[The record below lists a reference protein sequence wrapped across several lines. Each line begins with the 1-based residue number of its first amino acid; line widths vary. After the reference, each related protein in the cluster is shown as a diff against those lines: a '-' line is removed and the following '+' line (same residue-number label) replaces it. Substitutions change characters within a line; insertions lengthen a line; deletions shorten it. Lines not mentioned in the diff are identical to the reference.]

1 MPPTPAAPPAKIS
14 SAEIFAR
21 LDAIRDQVTAVVR
34 TSQLA
39 LFSPEA
45 MYVYKPR
52 QDGSGAALKLDLRL
66 TPSFN
71 EKGFVHKVEGGL
83 YLELAAQTGKGEDG
97 YARFGWQEDSR
108 LTAKLGIPDI
118 SAILLALRTV
128 RIIGKKVPEAIR
140 AKNDT
145 EGTTVGLFH
154 KFEKDTTAIDLK
166 FAADG
171 SFIRVSKSKDWHR
184 SIKLTL
190 SEEIVV
196 EAYLQKALQ
205 AFLAAGA

>member
-1 MPPTPAAPPAKIS
+1 MTATTTGAPAKIS

-21 LDAIRDQVTAVVR
+21 LDAIREQVTAIVR

-71 EKGFVHKVEGGL
+71 EKGFVHKVDGGL
-83 YLELAAQTGKGEDG
+83 YLELAAQTGKGDDG

-108 LTAKLGIPDI
+108 LTAKLGVPDI

-128 RIIGKKVPEAIR
+128 RVVGKKIPEGIR
-140 AKNDT
+140 AKTDT

-154 KFEKDTTAIDLK
+154 RFDKDTTAIDVK

-171 SFIRVSKSKDWHR
+171 SFIRISKSKEWYR

-190 SEEIVV
+190 SEELVV